1 VGEHP
6 NCELVRRGFE
16 SFATGDRATIESLIH
31 EDAVWHIPG
40 RSDLAG
46 EHRGREA
53 ILAMLRETATRTA
66 GTYRATLD
74 HVVADDQ
81 HVVAV
86 YRASGRREGR
96 SLDLYQVLI
105 VRLGDARWLEVQ
117 AVPTDQYAFDEFW
130 AG

>member
-1 VGEHP
+1 VDEHP

-16 SFATGDRATIESLIH
+16 AFATGDRATIESLVH

-40 RSDLAG
+40 HSDLAG

-96 SLDLYQVLI
+96 RLDIYQVLI